1 MSKNKKP
8 VAVVKT
14 ESVEAPVKKKKT
26 AVIIS
31 AAAILL
37 VACILLGIFV
47 VKPAIDKNKETTTT
61 ATSDSSSGLE
71 GIQMSNYTYV
81 DYKGAQVAEPLA
93 EILKQAEIDSAA
105 ACQRYGV
112 AMTLGDREISRSEFH
127 LYYLDQY
134 RTQMTAVQYS
144 IEKAGAN
151 RTGYNTDVLP
161 DAQNHPTKDI
171 TWAEQFVL
179 EAADKIKLNY
189 LGFDMAIKENV
200 QLEESEIADVIMS
213 YSRAINYAKQF
224 QKGTDEYIAGVYT
237 EGLTYSMFAAREII
251 AAYAAKYEYAKQTEY
266 YESYSEDLVAQ
277 KLEESN
283 NKYKVIKARVYPIE
297 GGFDAVEASKV
308 RTEQE
313 FLDYAKANY
322 PKEGYNAE
330 VVTQCFYVTKD
341 SIAST
346 FGDEVAEWMFSEDR
360 VRGETQVVEGQL
372 FYYLCHIVE
381 LPYYST
387 SCHIMSYEVDH
398 NEAFNDEQKKAEVE
412 KVEKMLEDWKKGDAT
427 PESFA
432 EIAAASSYTPERD
445 VRTNEYG
452 FEINN
457 WLFDRARK
465 PGDTAVFSDEYGIYM
480 FYYVQ
485 NNEDDYD
492 WNLYLRSE
500 LAEQEYEEYYEN
512 ISGDN
517 KYDIETKSNVVTR
530 IIKAANVRITN
541 QINERKKENN

>member
-1 MSKNKKP
+1 MSKNKK
-8 VAVVKT
+8 
-14 ESVEAPVKKKKT
+14 T
-26 AVIIS
+26 AIIIS
-31 AAAILL
+31 AAAVFL

-47 VKPAIDKNKETTTT
+47 VKPAIDKNKETT
-61 ATSDSSSGLE
+61 ATESSTSSSDIE

-81 DYKGAQVAEPLA
+81 EYKGAQVAEPLA
-93 EILKQAEIDSAA
+93 EILKQAEIDSAS
-105 ACQRYGV
+105 ACQKHGV
-112 AMTLGDREISRSEFH
+112 AMTLGNRDISRSEFH

-144 IEKAGAN
+144 VEKAGAN
-151 RTGYNTDVLP
+151 RTGYDIDTLP
-161 DAQNHPTKDI
+161 DEQKHPSKDI

-189 LGFDMAIKENV
+189 LGFDMAMKENV
-200 QLEESEIADVIMS
+200 QLEESEIADLIMS
-213 YSRAINYAKQF
+213 YSRAINYAKQK
-224 QKGTDEYIAGVYT
+224 QMETDEYIAGVYT

-251 AAYAAKYEYAKQTEY
+251 SAYATKYEYAKQNEY
-266 YESYSEDLVAQ
+266 YESYSEETVAQ
-277 KLEESN
+277 MLEESN

-297 GGFDAVEASKV
+297 GTYDAVEASKV

-330 VVTQCFYVTKD
+330 VVTQCFYVTKH
-341 SIAST
+341 SIANT
-346 FGDEVAEWMFSEDR
+346 FGDEVAEWMFSPDR

-398 NEAFNDEQKKAEVE
+398 NAAFSDEQKKAEVE
-412 KVEKMLEDWKKGDAT
+412 NVEKMLEDWKNGDAT

-432 EIAAASSYTPERD
+432 EIAAMSSYTPERD
-445 VRTNEYG
+445 VRSNEYS

-457 WLFDRARK
+457 WLFDKVRK
-465 PGDTAVFSDEYGIYM
+465 PGDTAVFSDDYGIYM
-480 FYYVQ
+480 FYYVK

-492 WNLYLRSE
+492 WDLYLRSE
-500 LAEQEYEEYYEN
+500 LAEEDYKKHYEN
-512 ISGDN
+512 LSDGKD
-517 KYDIETKSNVVTR
+517 YDIETKSNVVTK
-530 IIKAANVRITN
+530 IIKSANVRITN
-541 QINERKKENN
+541 QINERNKEK

>member
-8 VAVVKT
+8 VTVVKN
-14 ESVEAPVKKKKT
+14 ESAETPVKKKKT

-31 AAAILL
+31 AAAVLL
-37 VACILLGIFV
+37 VVCILLGIFV
-47 VKPAIDKNKETTTT
+47 VKPAIDKKEETTTNPS
-61 ATSDSSSGLE
+61 TSSSSGLE

-93 EILKQAEIDSAA
+93 EMLRQAELDSAA
-105 ACQRYGV
+105 ACQKYGV
-112 AMTLGDREISRSEFH
+112 AMTLGDRDISRSEFH

-144 IEKAGAN
+144 IEKAGTN
-151 RTGYNTDVLP
+151 RTGYKTDELP
-161 DAQNHPTKDI
+161 DAQKHPTKDI

-200 QLEESEIADVIMS
+200 QLDESEIADVIMS

-224 QKGTDEYIAGVYT
+224 QKGTDEYIAGIYT

-251 AAYAAKYEYAKQTEY
+251 AAYATKYEYAKQTEY
-266 YESYSEDLVAQ
+266 YDSYSEELIAQ

-283 NKYKVIKARVYPIE
+283 DKYKVIKARVYPIE

-322 PKEGYNAE
+322 PIEGYNAE
-330 VVTQCFYVTKD
+330 VVTQCFYVTKE
-341 SIAST
+341 SIANT

-372 FYYLCHIVE
+372 FYYMCHIVE

-398 NEAFNDEQKKAEVE
+398 NEAFNDEQKAAEVE
-412 KVEKMLEDWKKGDAT
+412 KVRDMLEEWKKDGAT
-427 PESFA
+427 AESFA
-432 EIAAASSYTPERD
+432 EIAATSTYTPERD

-457 WLFDRARK
+457 WLFDKARK
-465 PGDTAVFSDEYGIYM
+465 PGDTEVFSDEYGIYM

-485 NNEDDYD
+485 KNEDDYD
-492 WNLYLRSE
+492 WDLYLRSE
-500 LAEQEYEEYYEN
+500 LAQEEYEEYYESLSDEN
-512 ISGDN
+512 A
-517 KYDIETKSNVVTR
+517 YDIETKSSVITR

-541 QINERKKENN
+541 QINESNKQK

>member
-1 MSKNKKP
+1 MSKNKKS
-8 VAVVKT
+8 AEVVKT
-14 ESVEAPVKKKKT
+14 ESVETPVKKKKT
-26 AVIIS
+26 AIIIS

-37 VACILLGIFV
+37 VVCILLGIFV
-47 VKPAIDKNKETTTT
+47 VKPAIDKNKETTT
-61 ATSDSSSGLE
+61 APSASSSSGLE

-93 EILKQAEIDSAA
+93 EMLKQAEIDSAA
-105 ACQRYGV
+105 ACRKYGV
-112 AMTLGDREISRSEFH
+112 AMTLGGRDISRSEFH

-134 RTQMTAVQYS
+134 RTQITAVEYS
-144 IEKAGAN
+144 IEKSGMN
-151 RTGYNTDVLP
+151 RTGYDTSLLP
-161 DAQNHPTKDI
+161 DEQTHPTKDI
-171 TWAEQFVL
+171 TWAEQFVHD
-179 EAADKIKLNY
+179 AADRIKLNY

-200 QLEESEIADVIMS
+200 QLDESEIADIIMS
-213 YSRAINYAKQF
+213 YSRAINYAKQNG
-224 QKGTDEYIAGVYT
+224 KETDEYIAGIYT

-251 AAYAAKYEYAKQTEY
+251 AAYATKYEYAKQTEY
-266 YESYSEDLVAQ
+266 YESYSEEMVAQ

-283 NKYKVIKARVYPIE
+283 NKYKIIKARVYPIE
-297 GGFDAVEASKV
+297 GTYDAVEASKV
-308 RTEQE
+308 KTEQE
-313 FLDYAKANY
+313 FLDYANNNY
-322 PKEGYNAE
+322 PGEYNAE
-330 VVTQCFYVTKD
+330 VITQCFYVTKN

-372 FYYLCHIVE
+372 FYYMCHIVE

-398 NEAFNDEQKKAEVE
+398 NEAFDDERKAAEVE
-412 KVEKMLEDWKKGDAT
+412 NVRKMLEEWKKGDAT

-445 VRTNEYG
+445 VRTNEYS

-457 WLFDRARK
+457 WLFDKSRK
-465 PGDTAVFSDEYGIYM
+465 PGDTEVFSDEYGIYM

-492 WNLYLRSE
+492 WDLYLRSE
-500 LAEQEYEEYYEN
+500 LAQQEYEEYYETL
-512 ISGDN
+512 SDDN
-517 KYDIETKSNVVTR
+517 NYDIETKSSVVTR
-530 IIKAANVRITN
+530 IIKSANVRIQN
-541 QINERKKENN
+541 QINESKKQK

>member
-8 VAVVKT
+8 VAVTKT
-14 ESVEAPVKKKKT
+14 ESAETPVKKKKT

-31 AAAILL
+31 AAAIFL
-37 VACILLGIFV
+37 VVCILLGIFV
-47 VKPAIDKNKETTTT
+47 VKPAIDKNKETT
-61 ATSDSSSGLE
+61 ANPSTSSSSGLE
-71 GIQMSNYTYV
+71 GIQMSDYTYV

-93 EILKQAEIDSAA
+93 EILRQAELDSAS
-105 ACQRYGV
+105 ACQKYGV
-112 AMTLGDREISRSEFH
+112 AMTLGDRDISRSEFH

-151 RTGYNTDVLP
+151 RTGYDTSVLP
-161 DAQNHPTKDI
+161 DAQKHPTKDI
-171 TWAEQFVL
+171 TWAEQFVF

-200 QLEESEIADVIMS
+200 QLDESEIADLIMS
-213 YSRAINYAKQF
+213 YSRAINYAKQN
-224 QKGTDEYIAGVYT
+224 QKETDEYIAGVYT
-237 EGLTYSMFAAREII
+237 DGLTYSMFAAREII
-251 AAYAAKYEYAKQTEY
+251 AAYASKYEYAKQLEY
-266 YESYSEDLVAQ
+266 HESYSEETIAQ

-283 NKYKVIKARVYPIE
+283 DKYKIIKARVYPIE
-297 GGFDAVEASKV
+297 GTYDAVEASKV
-308 RTEQE
+308 RTEKE
-313 FLDYAKANY
+313 FLDYANQNY
-322 PKEGYNAE
+322 PGEGYNAE
-330 VVTQCFYVTKD
+330 VITQCFYTSKD
-341 SIAST
+341 TIAKT

-360 VRGETQVVEGQL
+360 VRGETQVIEGQL
-372 FYYLCHIVE
+372 FYYMCHIIE

-398 NEAFNDEQKKAEVE
+398 NEAFDDARKQEEV
-412 KVEKMLEDWKKGDAT
+412 KNVEKMLENWKNGDAT

-432 EIAAASSYTPERD
+432 EIAAMSSYTPERD
-445 VRTNEYG
+445 VRSGEYS

-457 WLFDRARK
+457 WLFDKARK
-465 PGDTAVFSDEYGIYM
+465 PGDTEVFSDEYGIYM

-492 WNLYLRSE
+492 WNRYLRGD
-500 LAEQEYEEYYEN
+500 LAQQDYEKYYEQ

-517 KYDIETKSNVVTR
+517 TYDVETKSSVITR

-541 QINERKKENN
+541 QINESNKQK